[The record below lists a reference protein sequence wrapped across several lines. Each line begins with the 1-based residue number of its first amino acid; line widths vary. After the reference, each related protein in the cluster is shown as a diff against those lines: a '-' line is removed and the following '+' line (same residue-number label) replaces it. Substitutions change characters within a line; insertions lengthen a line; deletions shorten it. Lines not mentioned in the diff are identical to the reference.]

1 MFSFQKNIEICFSF
15 QTKSDEK
22 SGKKTIFQTKS
33 DEKSGKKTIFQT
45 KSDEKSGKM
54 TIFQT
59 KSDRKDINGF
69 WLILNWV
76 K

>member
-1 MFSFQKNIEICFSF
+1 MFSFQKNIEICFS
-15 QTKSDEK
+15 
-22 SGKKTIFQTKS
+22 FQTKS